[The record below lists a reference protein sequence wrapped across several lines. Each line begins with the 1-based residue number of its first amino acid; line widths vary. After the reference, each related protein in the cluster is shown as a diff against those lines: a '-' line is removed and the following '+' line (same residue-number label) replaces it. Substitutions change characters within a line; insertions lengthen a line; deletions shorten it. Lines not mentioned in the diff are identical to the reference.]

1 MNTKQ
6 CMIVDLEK
14 FGDNR
19 MFITEQV
26 ASICENK
33 NGLWT
38 IRFSSSPRM
47 FNYNYSRLLYLTNPE
62 TINLGEK
69 GLYIKNKRINDVAE
83 LLRFTNGHY
92 TFYRVTYTNGYYEN
106 LDGSKVYITR
116 TPIDKN
122 GGSTWDYLCK
132 LAAETGLLAEDDES
146 ILSKQ
151 YNLVDLKRDNV
162 PLAQYLG
169 DITK

>member
-1 MNTKQ
+1 M
-6 CMIVDLEK
+6 
-14 FGDNR
+14 
-19 MFITEQV
+19 
-26 ASICENK
+26 
-33 NGLWT
+33 
-38 IRFSSSPRM
+38 
-47 FNYNYSRLLYLTNPE
+47 
-62 TINLGEK
+62 
-69 GLYIKNKRINDVAE
+69 
-83 LLRFTNGHY
+83 
-92 TFYRVTYTNGYYEN
+92 TYTNGYYEN

-169 DITK
+169 DRPK